1 MPKEG
6 GFHTTGSESYDVK
19 GQKPTNDRI
28 VLNIQEKEAS
38 GIKLDKDEKKKV
50 SSGSFFMDIYY
61 KINSFF
67 VERSSVG
74 IEVKA
79 QFFHLLGVM
88 LNSGIPMLRSIESL
102 VVQMEDSPRM
112 KMILLDIHQN
122 IEGGSSSSG
131 AMMVYPDVFSDQE
144 VGMVQSGEIAGRL
157 TRVLENLASDTEKAD
172 MMRKKIKSAM
182 MYPIVVLTLLVA
194 VIIAMMVFVVPKLTD
209 LFASTNEELP
219 LITRIVVGFSDFL
232 IAHGLMLF
240 AGFLAIFLGL
250 TIFKK
255 TELGKYMFDKF
266 KLKIP
271 VFGKLLMK
279 VYLSRIS
286 RSLNNLLDSGVSILK
301 TMEITAESVGNE
313 VYRRRLMLA
322 LEDIKQGIP
331 LAENLTESELFPP
344 MMVNMIE
351 VGEKT
356 AQLDEIADK
365 IAHFY
370 EAEVDNTVGGLSKIL
385 EPMILI
391 IIGLTVGAVVAAV
404 MLPIMQ
410 LSNIASSL

>member
-122 IEGGSSSSG
+122 IEGGSSLSG